1 MGGTATADLM
11 SVEIVFFD
19 AGETLLRPHP
29 SFAELFARTC
39 KEYGVNVEPEEVAQ
53 IRSRL
58 APHLLELAEESGVD
72 KPSLLP
78 ERSFDFWGYV
88 YRRFLA
94 ERGIVDEGLV
104 RRLFEVFSD
113 IQSYKLF
120 EDSLPALIELRE
132 RGYRL
137 GLISNFEG
145 WLEKLL
151 IELEVGHLFDV
162 TVISAVEGIE
172 KPDPAIYHLGLER
185 AGVAPGDAVHVGD
198 SPVNDA
204 FPAAEVG
211 ITPILLDRM
220 DAYGHLEDRF
230 ARIPSLQEL
239 PALLANL

>member
-1 MGGTATADLM
+1 MD
-11 SVEIVFFD
+11 VRIVFFD

-29 SFAELFARTC
+29 SFSELFALTC
-39 KEYGVNVEPEEVAQ
+39 KEYGVDIEADEVTE
-53 IRSRL
+53 IRARL

-72 KPSLLP
+72 EPSLLP

-104 RRLFEVFSD
+104 QRLFDVFSD
-113 IQSYKLF
+113 SGSYKLY
-120 EDSLPALIELRE
+120 DDTLPALMELQS

-162 TVISAVEGIE
+162 TVISALEGIE
-172 KPDPAIYHLGLER
+172 KPDPAIYRLGLER
-185 AGVAPGDAVHVGD
+185 AGVDPKDAVHVGD
-198 SPVNDA
+198 SPANDA
-204 FPAAEVG
+204 IPAAEVG
-211 ITPILLDRM
+211 ITPILLDRF
-220 DAYGHLEDRF
+220 DAYADLEDRYV
-230 ARIPSLQEL
+230 RIASLEEL
-239 PALLANL
+239 TKVLQNL

>member
-1 MGGTATADLM
+1 MP
-11 SVEIVFFD
+11 VEIVFFD

-29 SFAELFARTC
+29 SFVELFSMTC
-39 KEYGVNVEPEEVAQ
+39 KDYGVDIEPEEVAQ

-58 APHLLELAEESGVD
+58 APHLLELAEESGVE

-104 RRLFEVFSD
+104 RRLFDVFSD
-113 IQSYKLF
+113 IESYKLYD
-120 EDSLPALIELRE
+120 DSLPALNELQD

-172 KPDPAIYHLGLER
+172 KPDPAIYRLGLER
-185 AGVAPGDAVHVGD
+185 AGAAAADAVHVGD

-204 FPAAEVG
+204 VPAAAVG
-211 ITPILLDRM
+211 MTPILLDRL
-220 DAYGHLEDRF
+220 DVYRHLDDRF
-230 ARIPSLQEL
+230 PRISSLKEL
-239 PALLANL
+239 PALLANH

>member
-1 MGGTATADLM
+1 MPVD
-11 SVEIVFFD
+11 IVFFD

-29 SFAELFARTC
+29 SFAELFSRTC
-39 KEYGVNVEPEEVAQ
+39 KEYGVAVEPKEVAQ

-58 APHLLELAEESGVD
+58 APHLLELADESGVD

-94 ERGIVDEGLV
+94 ERGIEDEGLV
-104 RRLFEVFSD
+104 RRLFDVFSD
-113 IQSYKLF
+113 LESYKLYD
-120 EDSLPALIELRE
+120 DSLPALTALQDE
-132 RGYRL
+132 GYRL

-162 TVISAVEGIE
+162 TVISSVEGIE

-185 AGVAPGDAVHVGD
+185 AGVAPTDAVHVGD

-204 FPAAEVG
+204 IPAAEVG
-211 ITPILLDRM
+211 ITPVLLDRS
-220 DAYGHLEDRF
+220 DAYEHLQDRF
-230 ARIPSLQEL
+230 ARISSLQEL
-239 PALLANL
+239 PALVANL